1 MRHTYKKLLSVLM
14 AFVMAFSFSL
24 TALAVDEGDQE
35 EKEQQIEV
43 LEQEKDVRRAQKRKS
58 HLWIPSYPMSRHRLK
73 QQM

>member
-35 EKEQQIEV
+35 ERNSR
-43 LEQEKDVRRAQKRKS
+43 LRHWNRKR
-58 HLWIPSYPMSRHRLK
+58 M
-73 QQM
+73 